1 MKSWLQD
8 NNIVMYS
15 TVNERKSVLAER
27 FIRNLKNKIYK
38 YMTSI
43 SKNVYIDKLDDI
55 VNKYNNTYHRTIKV
69 KPINVK
75 DNAYI
80 NFGEEVNDK
89 DPKFKIYDHVKIL
102 KYKNIFAKGY
112 TPSWSEEIFVIKK
125 VKNAVPW
132 TCVISDLNSEEIAGT
147 FYEKELQ
154 KTNQKEFRIEKV
166 IKKKEIIYMSNGKV
180 MTIHLILGMI
190 KKTLYKISQ
199 YFPKPYDSF
208 GGDINVIVDLSNY
221 ATKTDLKK
229 ATGIDT
235 SKLALKS
242 NLANLKAEID
252 KIDVDKLKTVPVDLS
267 KLSNVVND
275 DVVKKTA
282 YDKLVTKVNN
292 IDSSGFVL
300 KTKYDR
306 PIKKITDTDKKIP
319 DTSGLVKKTGY
330 NTKITEIE
338 SKIPSLSGSATN
350 FALTA
355 AENKILDVSNLVKKK
370 TDYDAKASD
379 IESKYITTAYYN
391 KFTNNIVDNSIK
403 SKKLVDKSAIL
414 GS

>member
-27 FIRNLKNKIYK
+27 FIRTLKNKIYK

-43 SKNVYIDKLDDI
+43 SKNFYIDKLDDI

-132 TCVISDLNSEEIAGT
+132 TCVISDLNIEEIAGT

-166 IKKKEIIYMSNGKV
+166 IKKKELIYMSNGKV
-180 MTIHLILGMI
+180 MTIHLIVGLI

-199 YFPKPYDSF
+199 NDSF

-221 ATKTDLKK
+221 ATKIDLKK
-229 ATGIDT
+229 TTEIDT
-235 SKLALKS
+235 SNLALKS
-242 NLANLKAEID
+242 NLANLKAEIN

-300 KTKYDR
+300 KTKYD
-306 PIKKITDTDKKIP
+306 IDQ
-319 DTSGLVKKTGY
+319 
-330 NTKITEIE
+330 
-338 SKIPSLSGSATN
+338 
-350 FALTA
+350 
-355 AENKILDVSNLVKKK
+355 
-370 TDYDAKASD
+370 
-379 IESKYITTAYYN
+379 
-391 KFTNNIVDNSIK
+391 
-403 SKKLVDKSAIL
+403 
-414 GS
+414 